1 MPTHRR
7 HLFLTAGPAG
17 AGAMR
22 PQPSSAPCGTLP
34 NRCQCWWMSLSRH
47 PCDPDGLGQPEHAR
61 DGLALR
67 ELSCSGGQAHRPAA
81 GAPPHTQARE
91 LAESHP
97 ELAYGM
103 AEIEFRVL
111 ARACP
116 PGRNPGEDA
125 LQKNITIHEAERNAA
140 AASINWRFTTKDARA
155 RLRRLHP
162 DTSALTQCWRRPGI
176 LRNFD
181 IPIPCLILRS
191 VTPAVSPETE
201 MTNPGPLGPKRTAGA
216 RRREFRQVHP
226 APDLQ
231 HQGTKTR
238 NRPVSRS
245 WDNPPVPDFRNR
257 RSTTVV
263 YGYIRSGQAWA
274 APLWTSSARTSPIL
288 AFRRPP
294 FIGER
299 RCPGEAVLVAP
310 RPEPSSVP
318 AQPRRP
324 GRGGCIV
331 GLRTRGSGHRSA
343 HRRTALPRRA
353 PVVPAG

>member
-7 HLFLTAGPAG
+7 HLFLTAGPAV

-67 ELSCSGGQAHRPAA
+67 ELSCPIGQVHRPAA
-81 GAPPHTQARE
+81 GSPPHTQARE

-97 ELAYGM
+97 ELACGM

-111 ARACP
+111 TRACP

-125 LQKNITIHEAERNAA
+125 LQKNIAIHEAERNAA

-216 RRREFRQVHP
+216 RRRQFGKSTLLQTCKIRVPKP
-226 APDLQ
+226 AIGRSLVVGQSPC
-231 HQGTKTR
+231 
-238 NRPVSRS
+238 SRFS
-245 WDNPPVPDFRNR
+245 
-257 RSTTVV
+257 
-263 YGYIRSGQAWA
+263 
-274 APLWTSSARTSPIL
+274 
-288 AFRRPP
+288 
-294 FIGER
+294 E
-299 RCPGEAVLVAP
+299 
-310 RPEPSSVP
+310 
-318 AQPRRP
+318 
-324 GRGGCIV
+324 
-331 GLRTRGSGHRSA
+331 
-343 HRRTALPRRA
+343 
-353 PVVPAG
+353 